1 MNQVTIGYF
10 LIEFSIL
17 ICYLSGCMYNLI
29 FIILEYTSFTTQ
41 KKIHVLNVQEY
52 NSAEGRK
59 QISTY
64 SDKGGFGFINRGLID
79 GKHIT
84 GGVSK
89 KNDILKNGMGK
100 DVHFEYSMSLKE
112 VDPEIILTEDFWNYH
127 VTEMKMHVI
136 KQTSHGNAKFDK
148 SHIQQM
154 YDKDFAK
161 HMIENFRP
169 LVHKVK
175 GKSINYNLVFPMGGN
190 SPRVLIT
197 FENMYNYL
205 KQNYNITLN
214 IIGGMWG
221 TVVEEYDITSIRTN
235 YLI

>member
-1 MNQVTIGYF
+1 
-10 LIEFSIL
+10 
-17 ICYLSGCMYNLI
+17 
-29 FIILEYTSFTTQ
+29 
-41 KKIHVLNVQEY
+41 
-52 NSAEGRK
+52 
-59 QISTY
+59 
-64 SDKGGFGFINRGLID
+64 
-79 GKHIT
+79 
-84 GGVSK
+84 
-89 KNDILKNGMGK
+89 MGK

-127 VTEMKMHVI
+127 VTEMKMRVI
-136 KQTSHGNAKFDK
+136 KQTSHENAKFDK

-175 GKSINYNLVFPMGGN
+175 GKSIKLQPCFLTMGGN

-221 TVVEEYDITSIRTN
+221 TVVEKATSMSIRTN
-235 YLI
+235 YLDMKKGHMVRSITN